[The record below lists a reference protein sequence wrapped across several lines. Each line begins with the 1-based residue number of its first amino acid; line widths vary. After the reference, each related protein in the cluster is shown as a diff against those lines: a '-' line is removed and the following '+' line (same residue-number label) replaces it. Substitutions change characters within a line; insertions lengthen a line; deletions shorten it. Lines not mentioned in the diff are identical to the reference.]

1 MFCKQLDLLSLFGFE
16 TQFRASMAANFH
28 YVNRSR
34 VYLRF
39 RNSNEIELLIFRLC
53 NLSSYNLAAWN
64 NTKKADVMTSPGYSQ
79 VPYSHLPYAKS
90 IAISKATS
98 QNWFVVDSKLVCV
111 CYAIRSTAW
120 NNLKWRTLKTENT

>member
-1 MFCKQLDLLSLFGFE
+1 MFCKQLLSLFGFE

-53 NLSSYNLAAWN
+53 NLSCYNLAAWN
-64 NTKKADVMTSPGYSQ
+64 KPKKAYVMTSPGIPRYLIHIYRIRNQLRFQKRHRKIGS
-79 VPYSHLPYAKS
+79 SSTL
-90 IAISKATS
+90 
-98 QNWFVVDSKLVCV
+98 NWSVSVMPLDLLRGT
-111 CYAIRSTAW
+111 I
-120 NNLKWRTLKTENT
+120 

>member
-1 MFCKQLDLLSLFGFE
+1 MFCKQLLSLFGFE

-53 NLSSYNLAAWN
+53 NLSCYNLAAWN
-64 NTKKADVMTSPGYSQ
+64 KPKKADVMTSPGIPRYLIQ
-79 VPYSHLPYAKS
+79 
-90 IAISKATS
+90 ITR
-98 QNWFVVDSKLVCV
+98 NNLVC
-111 CYAIRSTAW
+111 CYIWSIYFKKLNQLNIRQYFTPF
-120 NNLKWRTLKTENT
+120 KTTKNIAVK